1 VSAGGPN
8 DREGRI
14 SVPRRFPRP
23 WLRSERV
30 VTRQVARPLEAFL
43 RTEVG
48 SGALLLAAAAVSM
61 LWVNVSAESYNEFWK
76 TRVSLEI
83 GPLSLSEDLR
93 HVVNDLLMALF
104 FYVVSLEVKRELL
117 FGSLREGGSAFV
129 PAAAALGTMA
139 GAALGY
145 LAVNLGGGEP
155 SGWAI
160 PIATDI
166 AFVLAALGVAGRR
179 VSGGMRAFM
188 LTLAVVDDL
197 VTIALIGVIFADD
210 LSLAWL
216 GAAAAALAAV
226 LALQHQR
233 VRLLAPYVLL
243 AGVLWVAVFESG
255 VHATIAGVALGFLTP
270 ASPFYPRRE
279 SAQAIASQ
287 LDEIESARDVEI
299 GEATMWETSR
309 VSREAVSPL
318 VRMETLLHPYSAYV
332 VLPLFALANAG
343 VALSLGEL
351 GDAVTSQVGLGI
363 VLGLVVGAP
372 LGGILFAW
380 LLVRRGGVPLPDGVD
395 MRDVAA
401 MAPLKGIGF
410 TVAIFLATLSFD
422 DPATVDE
429 AKLAILI
436 ASALAGVIGITMIR
450 LRGSAGSTNAEPLER
465 RS

>member
-1 VSAGGPN
+1 MSGDRPGGVQGRSGN
-8 DREGRI
+8 REGRI
-14 SVPRRFPRP
+14 TLPSRFPRP

-30 VTRQVARPLEAFL
+30 VMRQVARPLETFL

-48 SGALLLAAAAVSM
+48 SGALLLAAAAVSL
-61 LWVNVSAESYNEFWK
+61 LWINLSAESYEDLWK
-76 TRVSLEI
+76 TEVSLEI
-83 GPLSLSEDLR
+83 GPLSLAEDLR

-104 FYVVSLEVKRELL
+104 FYVVALEVKREML
-117 FGSLREGGSAFV
+117 FGSLSEGGAAFV

-139 GAALGY
+139 GAAIAY
-145 LAVNLGGGEP
+145 LAVNVSGGEP

-166 AFVLAALGVAGRR
+166 AFVLAALGVAGRS

-197 VTIALIGVIFADD
+197 VTIALIGVLFADD
-210 LSLAWL
+210 FSLAWL
-216 GAAAAALAAV
+216 GAAAGALAVV
-226 LALQHQR
+226 LVLQRQR

-243 AGVLWVAVFESG
+243 AGVLWLAVFESG

-270 ASPFYPRRE
+270 AVSFFPRRE
-279 SAQAIASQ
+279 SAEAIASQ
-287 LDEIESARDVEI
+287 LDEIESASDIEI

-318 VRMETLLHPYSAYV
+318 ARMETLLHPYSAYV

-351 GDAVTSQVGLGI
+351 GDAVTSQVGLGV
-363 VLGLVVGAP
+363 VLGLAVGAP
-372 LGGILFAW
+372 LGGILAAW
-380 LLVRRGGVPLPDGVD
+380 LVVRAGGVPLPEEVSL
-395 MRDVAA
+395 RDVAA
-401 MAPLKGIGF
+401 AAPLKGIGF

-422 DPATVDE
+422 DPATVDQ

-436 ASALAGVIGITMIR
+436 ASALAGAIGITAIR
-450 LRGSAGSTNAEPLER
+450 LTR
-465 RS
+465 RAS